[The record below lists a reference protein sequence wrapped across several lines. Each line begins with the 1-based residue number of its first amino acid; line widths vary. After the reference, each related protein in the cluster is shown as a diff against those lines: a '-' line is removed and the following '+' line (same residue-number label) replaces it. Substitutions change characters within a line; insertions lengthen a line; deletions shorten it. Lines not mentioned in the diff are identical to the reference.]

1 MKNFF
6 EGIKDFLYDSVDYI
20 IMVGIVGIVVLVIGW
35 RLDLLFAKDA
45 LDMPPKTDIIV
56 EDNKDNDSSTIDNS
70 QEQTTKK
77 PADESKNNN
86 LNNKDD
92 ISETQE
98 TETTPENSNNNNT
111 NESIVDKVIKI
122 TIPSGSL
129 PSKIG
134 SILESNGLAS
144 KIEFVQK
151 AQELKLDT
159 KLKSGDYEIKAGSSV
174 EEIVKLIAGKK

>member
-20 IMVGIVGIVVLVIGW
+20 IMIGIVGIVVLVIGW

-56 EDNKDNDSSTIDNS
+56 EDNKDNDSSSTVDNS
-70 QEQTTKK
+70 QEQTTEK
-77 PADESKNNN
+77 PNDESKNNN
-86 LNNKDD
+86 LSNNDNTGEAPQP
-92 ISETQE
+92 ETP
-98 TETTPENSNNNNT
+98 PENPNNST
-111 NESIVDKVIKI
+111 NESTDGKVVKI

-134 SILESNGLAS
+134 SILESNGLVD

-174 EEIVKLIAGKK
+174 EEIVTLIAGKK